1 MDRKN
6 VASGN
11 DRVAMQVGR
20 VLGRPVKPA
29 APSGE
34 TAPSTSTVVN
44 VRSGNAQV
52 GEQTDV
58 IVGGL
63 HIRR

>member
-1 MDRKN
+1 
-6 VASGN
+6 
-11 DRVAMQVGR
+11 MQVGR
-20 VLGRPVKPA
+20 VLGRPVRPA

-34 TAPSTSTVVN
+34 TTPSTSTVVN